1 MTSTLAFGPLL
12 MVATALL
19 AAPGASAAVHVSGAV
34 DTLVVAPGAVFTVDI
49 VIPQADSPFNA
60 FGFGLHFEPSRLTFV
75 PAVPN
80 KDAQRGPLILN
91 ACTNTFHVFS
101 ATADSL
107 KVELSMLCNQVS
119 VTGPGVLYRVKFQAG
134 LADAITTITFG
145 LSTRFILGG
154 AYQSP
159 VLTTPIVVRIG
170 NPVLEAGIAGQPGS
184 GVEFSAPSPNPARA
198 RTPMALRFALQHE
211 ELVSFDLFDALGR
224 HVAQRAQQACNAGPQ
239 TLSWELPALA
249 PGRYSVLLRTGHGD
263 RQTRGW
269 TVLR

>member
-1 MTSTLAFGPLL
+1 MMSARAFTPLFI
-12 MVATALL
+12 VATALL
-19 AAPGASAAVHVSGAV
+19 AVPGASAAVHVSGAA
-34 DTLVVAPGAVFTVDI
+34 DTLVVAPGEVFTVDI

-60 FGFGLHFEPSRLTFV
+60 FGLGLHFDPSHLTFV

-107 KVELSMLCNQVS
+107 KVELSLLCNQVS
-119 VTGPGVLYRVKFQAG
+119 VTGPGVLYRVRFQAG
-134 LADAITTITFG
+134 PADAITRIDFG
-145 LSTRFILGG
+145 PSTRFILGG

-159 VLTTPIVVRIG
+159 ILTTPIVVRIG
-170 NPVLEAGIAGQPGS
+170 SPVLDAGIAGQPGS

-198 RTPMALRFALQHE
+198 RTPMTLRFTLRHE
-211 ELVSFDLFDALGR
+211 GLVSFDLFDALGR
-224 HVAQRAQQACNAGPQ
+224 RVAQRAPQTCDARPQ

-249 PGRYSVLLRTGHGD
+249 PGRYSVLLRTSQGD
-263 RQTRGW
+263 RLTRGW
-269 TVLR
+269 AVLR

>member
-1 MTSTLAFGPLL
+1 MSARAF
-12 MVATALL
+12 VAMFLVAIALL
-19 AAPGASAAVHVSGAV
+19 AAPGASAAVYVSGAV

-60 FGFGLHFEPSRLTFV
+60 FGLGLRFDPSRLTFV

-119 VTGPGVLYRVKFQAG
+119 VTGPGVIYRVRFQAG
-134 LADAITTITFG
+134 LADAITTIHFG
-145 LSTRFILGG
+145 PSTRFILGG
-154 AYQSP
+154 AYRNP
-159 VLTTPIVVRIG
+159 VLPKPIVVRIG
-170 NPVLEAGIAGQPGS
+170 NPVLDAVIAGRPGS

-198 RTPMALRFALQHE
+198 RTPMALRFTLQHE
-211 ELVSFDLFDALGR
+211 GLVSFDLFDALGR
-224 HVAQRAQQACNAGPQ
+224 RVAQRAPQACEAGPQ
-239 TLSWELPALA
+239 MLNWEPPALA
-249 PGRYSVLLRTGHGD
+249 PGRYSVQLRTSQGE
-263 RQTRGW
+263 RRTRGW
-269 TVLR
+269 AVLR

>member
-1 MTSTLAFGPLL
+1 VTSAREVAPLFL
-12 MVATALL
+12 VVTVLL

-34 DTLVVAPGAVFTVDI
+34 DTLVVATGAVFTVDI
-49 VIPQADSPFNA
+49 VIPVAGSPFNA
-60 FGFGLHFEPSRLTFV
+60 FGLGLHFDPSRLTFV

-107 KVELSMLCNQVS
+107 KVDLSMLCNQVS
-119 VTGPGVLYRVKFQAG
+119 VTGPGVIYRVRFQAG
-134 LADAITTITFG
+134 PADAITTIDFG
-145 LSTRFILGG
+145 PSTRFILGG
-154 AYQSP
+154 AYQNP
-159 VLTTPIVVRIG
+159 VLATPIVVRIG
-170 NPVLEAGIAGQPGS
+170 NPVLDVGTADKPGS

-198 RTPMALRFALQHE
+198 RTPMALRFALQHRD
-211 ELVSFDLFDALGR
+211 LVSFDLFDALGR
-224 HVAQRAQQACNAGPQ
+224 HVAQRGPQSCDAGPQ

-249 PGRYSVLLRTGHGD
+249 PGRYSVLLRTAQGD
-263 RQTRGW
+263 RRTQGW